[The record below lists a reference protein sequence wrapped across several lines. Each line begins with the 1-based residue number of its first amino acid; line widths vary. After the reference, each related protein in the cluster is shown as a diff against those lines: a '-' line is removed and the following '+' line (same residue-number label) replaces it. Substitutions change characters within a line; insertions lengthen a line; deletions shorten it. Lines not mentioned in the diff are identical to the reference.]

1 MVSVMRRILRRTFD
15 GPLKYLACQA
25 GSVQSEERICLYF
38 SIRLFTT
45 QNLLMNAFAAGEPA
59 KTPPL
64 RHTEMKALS
73 CSTRCGMSGT
83 ICL

>member
-1 MVSVMRRILRRTFD
+1 MRRILRRTFD

-45 QNLLMNAFAAGEPA
+45 QKLTHERIRRGGTCENSTFAPYRNESAV
-59 KTPPL
+59 
-64 RHTEMKALS
+64 MFN
-73 CSTRCGMSGT
+73 
-83 ICL
+83 